1 MRGGGA
7 MLAFDLVGATATS
20 ANRFMRGLEV
30 ATPARSLGGCHTTVA
45 ESARAHSY
53 YSISTG
59 TQIGVPSAVPFLTPA
74 SKSVLYTLCIVSKS
88 VSYTLRNVK
97 KFLRDSM

>member
-1 MRGGGA
+1 MQGSQGS
-7 MLAFDLVGATATS
+7 AFGKPTQIFEEDI
-20 ANRFMRGLEV
+20 
-30 ATPARSLGGCHTTVA
+30 PAHVT

-74 SKSVLYTLCIVSKS
+74 SKSALHTSCSVKRCLIHPTEGSKS
-88 VSYTLRNVK
+88 V
-97 KFLRDSM
+97 FLHSIERQKVSS